1 MNQRTRE
8 LAQIHVAIKQL
19 GMSEQDHRSLLLSV
33 CGVNSS
39 ADLDYRARQRYIT
52 HLKKIGFKPKRT
64 GDRAPADDA
73 QSRKMRAL
81 WLHLHELGVVRDS
94 SERALASYVQR
105 TTRVAALQ
113 WLNAKQAETV
123 IESLKKWAMRYLPD
137 QVKDMAQRLSSASN
151 ASNAAGCQIPA
162 EDLGNLSR
170 LVSDA
175 QVRQTFDPMLS
186 AWEALRHA
194 LSDIGE
200 LGTQEEN
207 RHE

>member
-8 LAQIHVAIKQL
+8 LAQIHISIKQL

-39 ADLDYRARQRYIT
+39 ADLDYRARQRYIA
-52 HLKKIGFKPKRT
+52 HLKKIGFKPIKRT
-64 GDRAPADDA
+64 GDRALADDA

-151 ASNAAGCQIPA
+151 AADIQIPA
-162 EDLGNLSR
+162 EELSNLSR
-170 LVSDA
+170 LVSHA

-194 LSDIGE
+194 LSEVGE
-200 LGTQEEN
+200 LGTHEED
-207 RHE
+207 RHD